1 MDNKTK
7 LSSIINDA
15 VQVVKTPVDFYKNM
29 AKTGGFTEP
38 VIFLIVMS
46 VISGLMIAV
55 FSLIGLGM
63 AGGAGM
69 AGVGAVVVMPVFALF
84 SSFIST
90 GIIFVIW
97 KLMGSNENYQTA
109 YRCVAY
115 AAAIYPFVF
124 LLSVIPY
131 LGSLVGVVW
140 GVYLMIIAGIE
151 VHQLNTRTVLIV
163 FGVIGLFMLI
173 VNLSSEMTTRKMSAE
188 FESMSGE
195 FKGFVKSLEKYGD
208 DDEITPEEA
217 GKALG
222 EFLKGLEE
230 VTRDKN

>member
-15 VQVVKTPVDFYKNM
+15 VQIVKTPVSFYKNM
-29 AKTGGFTEP
+29 SKSGGLTEP

-46 VISGLMIAV
+46 TLSGLMIAV
-55 FSLIGLGM
+55 LSLIGLGM
-63 AGGAGM
+63 AGGAGI
-69 AGVGAVVVMPVFALF
+69 AGIGAVVMMPLFALI
-84 SSFIST
+84 SSFISS

-115 AAAIYPFVF
+115 ASAIYPVIF

-131 LGSLVGVVW
+131 LGTLVGVVW
-140 GVYLMIIAGIE
+140 GVYLMIIAGVE
-151 VHQLNTRTVLIV
+151 VHQLNKRTVMIV
-163 FGVIGLFMLI
+163 FGILGFLMLI
-173 VNLSSEMTTRKMSAE
+173 FNLSSEMTSRKMSAE
-188 FESMSGE
+188 FDTMSGE
-195 FKGFVKSLEKYGD
+195 FKGFGKSLERYGD

-222 EFLKGLEE
+222 EFLKGLEKA
-230 VTRDKN
+230 TRDKN